1 MAHTVPVYEWEFAD
15 GKSFGCGTECEFRY
29 WQQEGI
35 VDPEARLGKIISHEP
50 QSEDD
55 RRRAMWGLADYHDK
69 VAA

>member
-1 MAHTVPVYEWEFAD
+1 MTNVPVYEWEFSD
-15 GKSFGCGTECEFRY
+15 GQPFGCGTECEFSY

-50 QSEDD
+50 QSEDE
-55 RRRAMWGLADYHDK
+55 RRKAMWGLANFHDK